1 MTNYLNC
8 IALDDEPAALE
19 VIEQLCS
26 RIPFIKLQK
35 TFDSP
40 AEALSYIHQETV
52 NLIFL
57 DIQMPDMMGTDFVKL
72 IQNKAIQVI
81 FTTAYSD
88 YAIEGFNLNVMD
100 YLLKPI
106 EFGRFMVA
114 CNRAFEHFNEEN
126 TDEKS
131 IFVKDGYDWVKVSLN
146 DVLYIQSDTNLLFIH
161 ERNRKVTTRMTL
173 SDMLS
178 LLPKNQFIRVH
189 KSFIIATDAI
199 QKIEKHQLYVGNQT
213 VPLAETYR
221 EAVENLVLKR

>member
-26 RIPFIKLQK
+26 RIPFVKLQK
-35 TFDSP
+35 GFDSP
-40 AEALSYIHQETV
+40 AEALSYIHQESID
-52 NLIFL
+52 LIFL

-88 YAIEGFNLNVMD
+88 YAIEGFNLNVLD

-114 CNRAFEHFNEEN
+114 CNRAFERLNKGN

-131 IFVKDGYDWVKVSLN
+131 IFVKDGYDWMKVNLN

-161 ERNRKVTTRMTL
+161 EKNRKITTRMTL
-173 SDMLS
+173 ADMLS
-178 LLPKNQFIRVH
+178 LLSPNQFIRVH
-189 KSFIIATDAI
+189 KSYIVAVDAI
-199 QKIEKHQLYVGNQT
+199 QKIEKHQISVGNLKI
-213 VPLAETYR
+213 PLAESYR
-221 EAVENLVLKR
+221 ESIENRVLKK